1 MQPLRSAHKGYSTIA
16 NHRLTYAFKTIRL
29 SSQRLLNGMKA
40 EVRLNASNLFAP
52 VVLLNGMMEAGQ
64 TGAFLRLWNLQ
75 LLQDFNGSEEAAR
88 RLPS

>member
-1 MQPLRSAHKGYSTIA
+1 
-16 NHRLTYAFKTIRL
+16 
-29 SSQRLLNGMKA
+29 MKA